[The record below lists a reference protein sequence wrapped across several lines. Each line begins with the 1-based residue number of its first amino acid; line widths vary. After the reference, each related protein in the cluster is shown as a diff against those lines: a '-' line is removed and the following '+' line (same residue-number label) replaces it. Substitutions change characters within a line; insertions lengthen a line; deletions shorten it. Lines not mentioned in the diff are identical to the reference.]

1 MSKAQGRREAARRF
15 GLTEPPTTDAEEK
28 PRRRASD
35 GRAEA
40 ARRFGTK
47 KATTKRSNT

>member
-15 GLTEPPTTDAEEK
+15 GLPEPPTPDAEEK
-28 PRRRASD
+28 PKRTAAD

-40 ARRFGTK
+40 ERRFGTK
-47 KATTKRSNT
+47 TPTTKRSNT